1 MPRNR
6 LYSGWLLHKPL
17 STPPRFRY
25 FTSSAMS
32 PAPLSSPSDEWL
44 PQAIAVYCGASPG
57 TEPAF
62 HHAAVCKTSALLFD
76 IKKIISLLALGK
88 ALATLGRPLVYGG
101 GSRGIMGII
110 SSAVLSHGGS
120 VTGIV
125 PAAMLRAGGEGD
137 PTTGGHIDLVEEGNK
152 KVRLSHHIMPTSS
165 HAPRI

>member
-1 MPRNR
+1 MHHPAQSLHSITRQSVR
-6 LYSGWLLHKPL
+6 LQL
-17 STPPRFRY
+17 SFSILR
-25 FTSSAMS
+25 
-32 PAPLSSPSDEWL
+32 
-44 PQAIAVYCGASPG
+44 
-57 TEPAF
+57 
-62 HHAAVCKTSALLFD
+62 
-76 IKKIISLLALGK
+76 KIISLLALGK